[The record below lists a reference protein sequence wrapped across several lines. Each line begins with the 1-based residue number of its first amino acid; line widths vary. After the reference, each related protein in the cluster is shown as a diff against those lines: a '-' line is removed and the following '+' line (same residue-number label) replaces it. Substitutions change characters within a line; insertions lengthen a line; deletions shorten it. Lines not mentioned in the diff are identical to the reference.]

1 MVADAVQSVTVRGVG
16 AARRPP
22 DVLRVEV
29 AVQAQATTVDE
40 AMGEANRAMEEVLAA
55 LRGAGVG
62 PADLATTSLS
72 LWPQHDRQGRV
83 VTAYQAGNAVT
94 ATLRDVAAAG
104 EVLAAVA
111 RAGGDA
117 TRLSGLRFDVSDDAA
132 MLAEARREAVVDARR
147 RAETYASA
155 AGRALGEVLRIAEAE
170 QVVPVPRAARMTAAA
185 ESAGP
190 VPLEAGEHEVT
201 AEVTVEW
208 TLV

>member
-1 MVADAVQSVTVRGVG
+1 MVADAVSTVTVRGAGV
-16 AARRPP
+16 ARRAP

-29 AVQAQATTVDE
+29 AVQTLGPTVDE
-40 AMGEANRAMEEVLAA
+40 AMGEATLAMEAVLAA
-55 LRGAGVG
+55 LREAGVG
-62 PADLATTSLS
+62 PADLATASLS
-72 LWPQHDRQGRV
+72 LWPQHDRHGRV
-83 VTAYQAGNAVT
+83 VTGYQAGNAVT
-94 ATLRDVAAAG
+94 ATLRDVATAG

-132 MLAEARREAVVDARR
+132 MLEEARRAAVADARR

-155 AGRALGEVLRIAEAE
+155 AGRALGDVLRIAEAE
-170 QVVPVPRAARMTAAA
+170 HVVPAPRATRMVAAA

-201 AEVTVEW
+201 AEVSVEW
-208 TLV
+208 ALV